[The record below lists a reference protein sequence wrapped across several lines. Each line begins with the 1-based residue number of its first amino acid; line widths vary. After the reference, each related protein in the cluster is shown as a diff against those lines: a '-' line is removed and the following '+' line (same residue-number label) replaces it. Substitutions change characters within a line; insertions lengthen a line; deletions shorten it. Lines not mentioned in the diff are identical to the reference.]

1 LCAYQGE
8 RAPEA
13 EPVGPPTASARRN
26 GDGRTD
32 RDDLA
37 MHALNLY
44 GTFIAFIAVVGPPKV
59 LLSFA
64 HLSRSMSVRELNRV
78 AVIGSGIA
86 AVVGIVVAYTAQVL
100 TGFFHISHQSL
111 QLAGGTIYF
120 IYAIALVMGIHLG
133 AGEPEDDE
141 EQAVGPLFAGIRELM
156 LPFVVSPLAITAVL
170 AQSLDE
176 NTWRWRST
184 VAGAYLAVVAID
196 CVCVLLLARVMKY
209 AHSATLEVLSRLLG
223 LLLAAVGVE
232 LILHGLGD
240 LGLLPATAL
249 NRE

>member
-1 LCAYQGE
+1 
-8 RAPEA
+8 
-13 EPVGPPTASARRN
+13 
-26 GDGRTD
+26 
-32 RDDLA
+32 

-64 HLSRSMSVRELNRV
+64 HLSRTRSVREVSRIAL
-78 AVIGSGIA
+78 IGSGIA
-86 AVVGIVVAYTAQVL
+86 ALVGIVVAYTAQVL
-100 TGFFHISHQSL
+100 TSFFHISHQSL

-133 AGEPEDDE
+133 AGEDE
-141 EQAVGPLFAGIRELM
+141 IEGEEGDSPLMAGIRELM
-156 LPFVVSPLAITAVL
+156 LPFVVSPLAITALL

-184 VAGAYLAVVAID
+184 VAGAYLAVVALD
-196 CVCVLLLARVMKY
+196 CICVLLLVKVMKY
-209 AHSATLEVLSRLLG
+209 LHSATLEVLSRLLG

-232 LILHGLGD
+232 LVLRGLGD
-240 LGLLPATAL
+240 LGLLPAQAL